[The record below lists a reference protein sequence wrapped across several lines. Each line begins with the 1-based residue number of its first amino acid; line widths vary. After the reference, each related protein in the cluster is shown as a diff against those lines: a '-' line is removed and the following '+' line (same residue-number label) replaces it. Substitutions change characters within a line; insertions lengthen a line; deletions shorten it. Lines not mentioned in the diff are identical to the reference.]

1 MPDQVRHDEGRIGP
15 PVTILKT
22 ERLILRRARPDD
34 VDAFHAI
41 MSDPKAMRYWSTPPH
56 ATLDETRAWVTNMAE
71 DSPAEREDFV
81 VELDGRLI
89 GKAGCYRLPE
99 IGYILHPDVWG
110 QGYAR
115 EALAAVIAHIFATRD
130 LEKITADVD
139 PRNAGSIGLLL
150 RLGFV
155 ETHRAK
161 GTWQVG
167 DELCDSVYFALPR
180 EHG

>member
-1 MPDQVRHDEGRIGP
+1 
-15 PVTILKT
+15 VTILRT
-22 ERLILRRARPDD
+22 ERLVLRRATMDD
-34 VDAFHAI
+34 VDAFHLI
-41 MSDPKAMRYWSTPPH
+41 LGDPKAMRYWSTPPH
-56 ATLDETRAWVTNMAE
+56 ATLDETRAWVASMVE
-71 DSPAEREDFV
+71 DAPAEREDFV

-99 IGYILHPDVWG
+99 IGYILHPDAWG
-110 QGYAR
+110 KGYAR

-130 LEKITADVD
+130 LEKLIADVD
-139 PRNAGSIGLLL
+139 PRNTASIGLLL
-150 RLGFV
+150 RLGFA

-180 EHG
+180 PEGK

>member
-1 MPDQVRHDEGRIGP
+1 M
-15 PVTILKT
+15 TILRT
-22 ERLILRRARPDD
+22 ERLLLRPARPDD

-41 MSDPKAMRYWSTPPH
+41 LSDPRAMLYWSTPPH
-56 ATLDETRAWVTNMAE
+56 ATLAETREWVTSMIE
-71 DSPAEREDFV
+71 DSPEERDDFV

-110 QGYAR
+110 RGYAK

-139 PRNAGSIGLLL
+139 PRNSASIGLLL
-150 RLGFV
+150 RLGFA

-167 DELCDSVYFALPR
+167 DQLCDSVYFALPR
-180 EHG
+180 PGDSC